1 MKVNQLKVMIR
12 TLQLKSIAKKKYS
25 FVIFT
30 KQSNCGRNLVQR
42 VNREWN
48 HCVIFN
54 SQRQSF
60 KPEKRV
66 VVTKQQCLEGFPLAI
81 S

>member
-12 TLQLKSIAKKKYS
+12 TLQLKIIAKRNTPS
-25 FVIFT
+25 SLLQ
-30 KQSNCGRNLVQR
+30 KQSNSEVQT

-48 HCVIFN
+48 HCVMFN

-66 VVTKQQCLEGFPLAI
+66 VVTEDQCLQGFPPAI